1 MEEKN
6 ESKGAKEGWKGWKK
20 MGEREW
26 EGKREAKV
34 EVGGRFRGMGLNIGE
49 RVSLMG
55 HCIDQSGSFVRGSML
70 GPPH

>member
-1 MEEKN
+1 
-6 ESKGAKEGWKGWKK
+6 